1 MSKFSNYTGTIQ
13 LISGIKQANNQDFAL
28 LESHAI
34 QVNNDGKR
42 LDSVVNELAHAE
54 VIASITGIISDS
66 TGDPISE
73 MYDGLYLL
81 DNIDY
86 NVSDEV
92 AIISL
97 SGNVNITVT
106 VQNCVVSNLSKFQYG
121 TSYVFITSDNTSFT
135 MQLRYDVSDKM
146 DKFATIEEYQGD
158 QMCIKS
164 ITDDLIILSG
174 NSSSGIY
181 LRSDNDDTVVRSS
194 AGLILSSFD
203 PDNSLEGTRLTL
215 GTDYIKFNGPSGK
228 YDIPTVVKGVANPTT
243 DYEAANKAYVD
254 NKVASIVNSA
264 PETLD
269 TLQELAKALGDDP
282 NFATT
287 MATELG
293 KKVNKSD
300 VDQSYNPESVNPQS
314 GTAVAEAIKQNV
326 HTTNISEI
334 KITLDNM
341 TDFSDETVYVA
352 SKDILVQY
360 AVKPSEETEDPGFG
374 IIDSSGL
381 GTPDHNFNSARVLIK
396 KGSIIKFSKFS
407 GSGNKRLT
415 IHAFGSIVKSRASVG
430 LNPIAEIYQNYIGG
444 FRNRTS
450 PSYAS
455 PSGEIVPSEIYVD
468 YEQVALFNNAYYN
481 LVNGESSYSL
491 RTSGSQ
497 VEAGAYKLGQ
507 YAFAE
512 GEDTMASSDSQ
523 HVQGKYNIDDNT
535 GKYAH
540 IIGNGTYNQR
550 SNAHTVDWQ
559 GNAWYAGDVYVGST
573 YGTNKDGGSKKLATE
588 KYVDNAIS
596 SITPGESGA
605 ITEFDTLILNCNA
618 AIGAE

>member
-203 PDNSLEGTRLTL
+203 PDNSLDGTRLTL

-228 YDIPTVVKGVANPTT
+228 YDIPIIVKGIANPTN
-243 DYEAANKAYVD
+243 DYEAANKTYVD
-254 NKVASIVNSA
+254 DKVASIVNSA

-360 AVKPSEETEDPGFG
+360 AVKPSEETEDTGIIEVSHFG
-374 IIDSSGL
+374 III
-381 GTPDHNFNSARVLIK
+381 DHNFNSADVLIK
-396 KGSIIKFSKFS
+396 KGSIIKFSKVS
-407 GSGNKRLT
+407 ASGNKRLT

-430 LNPIAEIYQNYIGG
+430 LNPIAEIYQNYIGSFINANAYIDSSTG
-444 FRNRTS
+444 SLIMEN
-450 PSYAS
+450 
-455 PSGEIVPSEIYVD
+455 YVA
-468 YEQVALFNNAYYN
+468 YNQVALFDNAHYN

-491 RTSGSQ
+491 RTSGSKY
-497 VEAGAYKLGQ
+497 ETPAYKLGQ

-512 GEDTMASSDSQ
+512 GNNTMASSDSQ
-523 HVQGKYNIDDNT
+523 HVQGQYNIEDRT
-535 GKYAH
+535 GQYAH
-540 IIGNGTYNQR
+540 IIGNGSSDTKR
-550 SNAHTVDWQ
+550 SNAHTVDWK
-559 GNAWYAGDVYVGST
+559 GNAWYAGNVYIGST
-573 YGTNKDGGSKKLATE
+573 SGTNKDEGSKKLATE
-588 KYVDNAIS
+588 DYVDNAIS
-596 SITPGESGA
+596 GITPGGSGA
-605 ITEFDTLILNCNA
+605 ITESDTLILNCNA
-618 AIGAE
+618 AIGIE